1 MLIYSLVD
9 KIEYCPL
16 SQGIFISY
24 LFMWEPL
31 KYGEDIEY
39 PFYMHAIGFVMSL
52 ASMLWIPGYAIY
64 YVISQ
69 RGSFRDVSKGTDYW
83 KFIARIALMA
93 QITVAD
99 RIVFTGVA
107 RIRGSVFT

>member
-1 MLIYSLVD
+1 MYSRL
-9 KIEYCPL
+9 L
-16 SQGIFISY
+16 QGIFLSY

-69 RGSFRDVSKGTDYW
+69 RGSLRDVRERNAPLKIYCKAHID
-83 KFIARIALMA
+83 
-93 QITVAD
+93 
-99 RIVFTGVA
+99 GV
-107 RIRGSVFT
+107 S